1 MTSAAS
7 REAGTSPAGA
17 LSTVVGAVLFVAW
30 GIAAIIWV
38 ASTINL
44 AADGKS
50 MAIITAVATLVL
62 LTVLAVAEGGEVAV
76 IDRWK
81 VMWTPQRSASQL
93 AGWLAARQ
101 FFVAIIVTT
110 ARFWPI
116 APRSACLA
124 PGQLQ

>member
-81 VMWTPQRSASQL
+81 VMWTPSAARRSWQ
-93 AGWLAARQ
+93 AGWR
-101 FFVAIIVTT
+101 
-110 ARFWPI
+110 PGNSSS
-116 APRSACLA
+116 RSS
-124 PGQLQ
+124 